1 MLLRGLY
8 DEYISTNVVG
18 FLFFQQTSNVNFDI
32 LFYLEVIWVWVDLS
46 FFSFLNLLIL
56 LQTHF

>member
-32 LFYLEVIWVWVDLS
+32 LFYLEVIWVWVDPS
-46 FFSFLNLLIL
+46 FF
-56 LQTHF
+56 